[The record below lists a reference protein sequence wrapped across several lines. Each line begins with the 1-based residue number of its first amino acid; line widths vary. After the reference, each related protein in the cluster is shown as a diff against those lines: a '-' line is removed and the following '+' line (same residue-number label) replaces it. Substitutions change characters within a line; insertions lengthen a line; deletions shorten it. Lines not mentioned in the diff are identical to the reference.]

1 MEPIVERIFGHQHRV
16 ASRCLARWVSV
27 GSLVTLLAFC
37 LMLTVPLSAHEGH
50 DLAPAQESAPAA
62 SFPRVAATSELYEL
76 VGVLDG
82 LRLTIY
88 LDRFRD
94 NVPVT
99 DADINVTI
107 NDKSEMAERSPDGTY
122 TLVSGQF
129 GAGGLF
135 EFVFDIHAQ
144 EGDDLLIGKVSLAT
158 VTARGAAPSDP
169 WYFQLL
175 TSLRHGL
182 EDHLMLLSL
191 FLLMG
196 LVLGIG
202 LRRGHSRALLI
213 LVLAAP
219 VLTLA
224 WSASTARGHEGHDL
238 SEAVQA
244 VPGTGDSARRLPD
257 GKVFMPKRTQRILDI
272 RTLVAKPEALP
283 KSIVL
288 VGRVTTNPNR
298 SGLVQSIN
306 GGRVTAPEQGLPRLG
321 QAVSKGDVL
330 AMIEPPMA
338 MADRTTISERMGELE
353 QMIAVDEA
361 KLKRLRSM
369 AERQVVPQSLVIETE
384 AELEGL
390 YRRKELLRATSV
402 APEVLRA
409 PLDGVLAL
417 SQVVVGQVVQAQ
429 DVLFQ
434 IVDPKVLWVEAYD
447 YTGVDPAKLG
457 KATAVASD
465 STMMKLA
472 FEGWSR
478 TLQQQATVLQFA
490 IANPP
495 SSIRVGEPVTVTAQ
509 QDETTTGIVID
520 RDAVVRGNNGET
532 LVWRHD
538 DPELFEARTVRTQ
551 PFDAT
556 HMLIEAGLDAGERIV
571 NRGAEMINQIR

>member
-1 MEPIVERIFGHQHRV
+1 MKQSFAHRV
-16 ASRCLARWVSV
+16 RAIAWHGAAPGLGFFFTSLCWCLFVM
-27 GSLVTLLAFC
+27 GPLA
-37 LMLTVPLSAHEGH
+37 AHEGH
-50 DLAPAQESAPAA
+50 DLVTNSDSAPATRL
-62 SFPRVAATSELYEL
+62 PRVSTSSELYEL

-88 LDRFRD
+88 LDRFQD

-99 DADINVTI
+99 EV
-107 NDKSEMAERSPDGTY
+107 AERSSDGTY
-122 TLVSGQF
+122 QLVSGQF

-135 EFVFDIHAQ
+135 EFIFDVHAP
-144 EGDDLLIGKVSLAT
+144 EGDDLLIGKLALAT
-158 VTARGAAPSDP
+158 AAPGGIAPTNP
-169 WYFQLL
+169 WYLQLL
-175 TSLRHGL
+175 TSLRHGV
-182 EDHLMLLSL
+182 EDHLLLLSL
-191 FLLMG
+191 FLVMG
-196 LVLGIG
+196 LALGIG
-202 LRRGHSRALLI
+202 LRRGQPRTLPLLA
-213 LVLAAP
+213 LAAP
-219 VLTLA
+219 LLAFA
-224 WSASTARGHEGHDL
+224 WSAGTARGHEGHEI
-238 SEAVQA
+238 SETVQA
-244 VPGTGDSARRLPD
+244 ATATGDSARRLPD
-257 GKVFMPKRTQRILDI
+257 GKVFMPKRTQRILDV
-272 RTLVAKPEALP
+272 RTLVAKRETLP

-306 GGRVTAPEQGLPRLG
+306 GGRVMAPEQGLPRIG
-321 QAVSKGDVL
+321 QGVKKGDVL
-330 AMIEPPMA
+330 ALIEPPIA

-369 AERQVVPQSLVIETE
+369 AERQVVPQSLVVETE

-390 YRRKELLRATSV
+390 YRRKDVVRDTRV

-417 SQVVVGQVVQAQ
+417 SHVVVGQVVQAQ

-434 IVDPKVLWVEAYD
+434 IVDPKVLSVEAYD
-447 YTGVDPAKLG
+447 YAGVDPAKLSQ
-457 KATAVASD
+457 ATAVAGD
-465 STMMKLA
+465 NKTKKLN

-490 IANPP
+490 IVDPP
-495 SSIRVGEPVTVTAQ
+495 PSIRVGQPVTVTAQ

-532 LVWRHD
+532 IVWRHD

-551 PFDAT
+551 PFDAAHT
-556 HMLIEAGLDAGERIV
+556 LIEAGLDTGERIV

>member
-1 MEPIVERIFGHQHRV
+1 MVLSFAKRGLAV
-16 ASRCLARWVSV
+16 ASRGAVKAGTVVALLCWCLF
-27 GSLVTLLAFC
+27 LAGP
-37 LMLTVPLSAHEGH
+37 VAAHEGH
-50 DLAPAQESAPAA
+50 DLVTNQDSAPAA
-62 SFPRVAATSELYEL
+62 SLPRLSASSELYEL

-88 LDRFRD
+88 LDRFQN

-99 DADINVTI
+99 DASIAVTI
-107 NDKSEMAERSPDGTY
+107 NDRNEVAQPSPDGTY

-135 EFVFDIHAQ
+135 EFIFDIRAP
-144 EGDDLLIGKVSLAT
+144 EGDDLLIGKLSLAT
-158 VTARGAAPSDP
+158 IAAGPVAADP
-169 WYFQLL
+169 WYVKLL
-175 TSLRHGL
+175 TPLRHGV

-191 FLLMG
+191 VLLMG
-196 LVLGIG
+196 LVVGFG
-202 LRRGHSRALLI
+202 LRRGHPRPLPI

-219 VLTLA
+219 VLALA
-224 WSASTARGHEGHDL
+224 WSAGAARGHEGHDL
-238 SEAVQA
+238 SETVQA
-244 VPGTGDSARRLPD
+244 ATATSDSARRLPD

-272 RTLVAKPEALP
+272 RTLVARPETLP

-306 GGRVTAPEQGLPRLG
+306 GGRVAAPEQGLPRVG

-330 AMIEPPMA
+330 AVVEPPMA

-353 QMIAVDEA
+353 QLIAVDEA
-361 KLKRLRSM
+361 KLQRLRPM
-369 AERQVVPQSLVIETE
+369 AERQIIAKGLVVEME

-390 YRRKELLRATSV
+390 YRRRELVRDTRV

-417 SQVVVGQVVQAQ
+417 SHVVVGQVVQAQ

-434 IVDPKVLWVEAYD
+434 IVDPKVLWIEAYD
-447 YTGVDPAKLG
+447 YAGVDPAKLTQ
-457 KATAVASD
+457 ATAVAGDNTVMTLS
-465 STMMKLA
+465 

-490 IANPP
+490 IVNPP
-495 SSIRVGEPVTVTAQ
+495 PSIRVGQPVTVTAQ
-509 QDETTTGIVID
+509 QGETTTGIVID

-532 LVWRHD
+532 IVWRHD

-556 HMLIEAGLDAGERIV
+556 HTLIEAGLDSGERVV

>member
-1 MEPIVERIFGHQHRV
+1 MERIFGRQHRMV
-16 ASRCLARWVSV
+16 SRYFARCMSV
-27 GSLVTLLAFC
+27 GSLVALLGFC
-37 LMLTVPLSAHEGH
+37 LMLGAPSSAHEGH
-50 DLAPAQESAPAA
+50 DLAPAQDSAPAA
-62 SFPRVAATSELYEL
+62 SLPRLSAFSEVYEL

-88 LDRFRD
+88 LDRFQD

-99 DADINVTI
+99 DANISVAI
-107 NDKSEMAERSPDGTY
+107 NDNTEVAERTPDGTY

-135 EFVFDIHAQ
+135 EFVFDIRAS
-144 EGDDLLIGKVSLAT
+144 EGDDLLIGKLSLAT
-158 VTARGAAPSDP
+158 VTASEAAPFDP
-169 WYFQLL
+169 WYVQLL
-175 TSLRHGL
+175 TSLRHGV
-182 EDHLMLLSL
+182 EDHLMLMSL
-191 FLLMG
+191 VLLMG

-202 LRRGHSRALLI
+202 LRRGNPRALPFLA
-213 LVLAAP
+213 LAVPVLA
-219 VLTLA
+219 LA
-224 WSASTARGHEGHDL
+224 WSAGAARGHEGHDL
-238 SEAVQA
+238 SESVQA
-244 VPGTGDSARRLPD
+244 VMGTGDSARRLPD

-272 RTLVAKPEALP
+272 RTLVAKPETLP

-288 VGRVTTNPNR
+288 VGHVMTNPNR

-306 GGRVTAPEQGLPRLG
+306 GGRITASEQGLPRIG
-321 QAVSKGDVL
+321 QAVSKGDVVAL
-330 AMIEPPMA
+330 VEPPMP

-390 YRRKELLRATSV
+390 YRRKDLVRDTRV

-417 SQVVVGQVVQAQ
+417 SHVVVGQVVQPQ

-434 IVDPKVLWVEAYD
+434 IVDPKKLWVEAYD
-447 YTGVDPAKLG
+447 YAGVDPAKLSQ
-457 KATAVASD
+457 ATAVAGNN
-465 STMMKLA
+465 TAMELN

-478 TLQQQATVLQFA
+478 ILQQQATVLQFA
-490 IANPP
+490 IVNPP
-495 SSIRVGEPVTVTAQ
+495 SSIRVGQPVTVTAQ

-520 RDAVVRGNNGET
+520 REAVVRGNNGET
-532 LVWRHD
+532 IVWRHD
-538 DPELFEARTVRTQ
+538 EPELFEARTVRTQ

-556 HMLIEAGLDAGERIV
+556 HTLIEAGLDPGERIV
-571 NRGAEMINQIR
+571 NRSAEMINQIR

>member
-1 MEPIVERIFGHQHRV
+1 MVVSFANRSLAV
-16 ASRCLARWVSV
+16 ASRGAFKAGTVVALLCWCL
-27 GSLVTLLAFC
+27 LLAGP
-37 LMLTVPLSAHEGH
+37 VAAHEGH
-50 DLAPAQESAPAA
+50 DLVSNQGSAPAA
-62 SFPRVAATSELYEL
+62 SLPRLSASSELYEL

-88 LDRFRD
+88 LDRFQN

-99 DADINVTI
+99 DASIAVTI
-107 NDKSEMAERSPDGTY
+107 NDTNEVAQPSPDGTY

-135 EFVFDIHAQ
+135 EFVFDIRAP
-144 EGDDLLIGKVSLAT
+144 EGDDLLIGKLSLAT
-158 VTARGAAPSDP
+158 IAAGPVAADP
-169 WYFQLL
+169 WYVTLL
-175 TSLRHGL
+175 TPLRHGV

-191 FLLMG
+191 VLLMG
-196 LVLGIG
+196 LVVGFG
-202 LRRGHSRALLI
+202 LRRGHPRPLPI

-219 VLTLA
+219 VLALA
-224 WSASTARGHEGHDL
+224 WSAGAARGHEGHDL
-238 SEAVQA
+238 SETVQA
-244 VPGTGDSARRLPD
+244 ATATGDSARRLPD

-272 RTLVAKPEALP
+272 RTLVARPETLP

-306 GGRVTAPEQGLPRLG
+306 GGRVAAPEQGLPRVG

-330 AMIEPPMA
+330 AVVEPPMA

-353 QMIAVDEA
+353 QLIAVDEA
-361 KLKRLRSM
+361 KLQRLRPM
-369 AERQVVPQSLVIETE
+369 AERQVIAKGLVVEME

-390 YRRKELLRATSV
+390 YRRRELVRDTRV

-417 SQVVVGQVVQAQ
+417 SHVVVGQVVQAQ

-434 IVDPKVLWVEAYD
+434 IVDPKGLWIEAYD
-447 YTGVDPAKLG
+447 YAGVDPAKLTQ
-457 KATAVASD
+457 ATAVAGDNTAMTLS
-465 STMMKLA
+465 

-490 IANPP
+490 IVNPP
-495 SSIRVGEPVTVTAQ
+495 LSIRVGQPVTVTAQ
-509 QDETTTGIVID
+509 QGETTTGIVID

-532 LVWRHD
+532 IVWRHD

-556 HMLIEAGLDAGERIV
+556 HTLIEAGLDSGERIV

>member
-1 MEPIVERIFGHQHRV
+1 MVLSFANRP
-16 ASRCLARWVSV
+16 LAV
-27 GSLVTLLAFC
+27 GSRGALKVGTVLVLLCWC
-37 LMLTVPLSAHEGH
+37 LFLTGPVPAHEGH
-50 DLAPAQESAPAA
+50 DLVSNQDSAPAA
-62 SFPRVAATSELYEL
+62 SLPRFSASSEFYEL

-88 LDRFRD
+88 LDRFHD

-99 DADINVTI
+99 DANIGVTV
-107 NDKSEMAERSPDGTY
+107 NDRKEVAEPSDGTY

-135 EFVFDIHAQ
+135 EFIFDIRAP
-144 EGDDLLIGKVSLAT
+144 EGDDLLIGKLSLPT
-158 VTARGAAPSDP
+158 VTANGPIAPDP
-169 WYFQLL
+169 WYVQLL
-175 TSLRHGL
+175 TPLRHGV

-191 FLLMG
+191 VLLMG
-196 LVLGIG
+196 LILGFG
-202 LRRGHSRALLI
+202 LRRGHPRALP
-213 LVLAAP
+213 VVALAAP
-219 VLTLA
+219 VLALA
-224 WSASTARGHEGHDL
+224 WSAGAARGHEGHDL
-238 SEAVQA
+238 SETVQA
-244 VPGTGDSARRLPD
+244 ATATSDSARRLPD

-272 RTLVAKPEALP
+272 RTLVAKPETLP

-288 VGRVTTNPNR
+288 VGRVTTNPNH

-306 GGRVTAPEQGLPRLG
+306 GGRVAAPEQGLPLVG

-330 AMIEPPMA
+330 AVVEPPMA

-353 QMIAVDEA
+353 QLIAVDEA
-361 KLKRLRSM
+361 KLRRLRPM
-369 AERQVVPQSLVIETE
+369 AERQVIAQGLVVEME

-390 YRRKELLRATSV
+390 YRRRELVRDTRV

-417 SQVVVGQVVQAQ
+417 SHVLVGQVVQAQ

-434 IVDPKVLWVEAYD
+434 IVDPKALWIEAYD
-447 YTGVDPAKLG
+447 YAGVDPAKLTQ
-457 KATAVASD
+457 ATAVAGDNTAMQLS
-465 STMMKLA
+465 

-490 IANPP
+490 IVNPP
-495 SSIRVGEPVTVTAQ
+495 LSLRVGQPVTVTAQ
-509 QDETTTGIVID
+509 QGETTTGIVID
-520 RDAVVRGNNGET
+520 RDAVVRGTNGET
-532 LVWRHD
+532 IVWRHD

-556 HMLIEAGLDAGERIV
+556 HTLIEAGLDMGERIV

>member
-1 MEPIVERIFGHQHRV
+1 MVFAFANRGLAMAWRGPSKAGTVV
-16 ASRCLARWVSV
+16 ALLCWCL
-27 GSLVTLLAFC
+27 LL
-37 LMLTVPLSAHEGH
+37 TGPLPAHEGH
-50 DLAPAQESAPAA
+50 DLVSNQDSAPAA
-62 SFPRVAATSELYEL
+62 RLPRLSASSELYEL

-88 LDRFRD
+88 LDRFQD
-94 NVPVT
+94 NAPVT
-99 DADINVTI
+99 DANIGVTI
-107 NDKSEMAERSPDGTY
+107 NDMTAVAEPSSDGTY
-122 TLVSGQF
+122 TMVLGQF

-135 EFVFDIHAQ
+135 EFVFDIRAP
-144 EGDDLLIGKVSLAT
+144 EGDDLLIGKLLLAT
-158 VTARGAAPSDP
+158 MMAPGAAPPDP
-169 WYFQLL
+169 WYVELL
-175 TSLRHGL
+175 TSLRHGV

-191 FLLMG
+191 VLLMG

-202 LRRGHSRALLI
+202 LRRGHPRALPMLM
-213 LVLAAP
+213 VAAP
-219 VLTLA
+219 ALVLA
-224 WSASTARGHEGHDL
+224 WSAGAARGHEGHDL
-238 SEAVQA
+238 SETVQA
-244 VPGTGDSARRLPD
+244 ATATSDSARRLPD

-272 RTLVAKPEALP
+272 RTLVAKPETLP

-306 GGRVTAPEQGLPRLG
+306 GGRVTAPEQGLPRIG

-330 AMIEPPMA
+330 ALVEPPMA

-353 QMIAVDEA
+353 QLIAVDEA
-361 KLKRLRSM
+361 KLRRLRPM
-369 AERQVVPQSLVIETE
+369 AERQVIAQGLVVEME

-390 YRRKELLRATSV
+390 YRRRELLRDTRV

-417 SQVVVGQVVQAQ
+417 SHVVVGQVVQAQ

-434 IVDPKVLWVEAYD
+434 IVDPKVLWIEAYD
-447 YTGVDPAKLG
+447 YAGVDPAKLG
-457 KATAVASD
+457 QATAVAGDNTAMELS
-465 STMMKLA
+465 

-490 IANPP
+490 IINPP
-495 SSIRVGEPVTVTAQ
+495 VSIRVGQPVTVTARQ
-509 QDETTTGIVID
+509 GETTTGIVID
-520 RDAVVRGNNGET
+520 RDAVVRGTNGET
-532 LVWRHD
+532 IVWRHH

-556 HMLIEAGLDAGERIV
+556 HTLIEAGLDMGERIV

>member
-1 MEPIVERIFGHQHRV
+1 MVLSFANRGLAVAWRGARSKAGTVLVLLCWCLFLTGRV
-16 ASRCLARWVSV
+16 L
-27 GSLVTLLAFC
+27 
-37 LMLTVPLSAHEGH
+37 AHEGH
-50 DLAPAQESAPAA
+50 DLVANQGAPAA
-62 SFPRVAATSELYEL
+62 SLPRLSASSELYEL

-88 LDRFRD
+88 LDRFED

-99 DADINVTI
+99 DANIGVTI
-107 NDKSEMAERSPDGTY
+107 NDKTEVAESSPDGTY

-135 EFVFDIHAQ
+135 EFIFDIHAP
-144 EGDDLLIGKVSLAT
+144 EGDDLLIGKLSLAP
-158 VTARGAAPSDP
+158 VTASGAVPSDP
-169 WYFQLL
+169 WYVQLL
-175 TSLRHGL
+175 TPLRHGV

-191 FLLMG
+191 VLLMG
-196 LVLGIG
+196 LGLGFG
-202 LRRGHSRALLI
+202 LRRPRALPI
-213 LVLAAP
+213 LMLAAP
-219 VLTLA
+219 VLALA
-224 WSASTARGHEGHDL
+224 WSAGAARGHEGHDL
-238 SEAVQA
+238 SETVQGVTA
-244 VPGTGDSARRLPD
+244 TSDSARRLPD

-272 RTLVAKPEALP
+272 RTLVAKPETLP

-306 GGRVTAPEQGLPRLG
+306 GGRVAAPEQGLPRVG

-330 AMIEPPMA
+330 ALVEPPMA

-353 QMIAVDEA
+353 QLIAVDEA
-361 KLKRLRSM
+361 KLRRLRPM
-369 AERQVVPQSLVIETE
+369 AERQVIAQGLVVEME

-390 YRRKELLRATSV
+390 YRRRELVRDTRV

-417 SQVVVGQVVQAQ
+417 SHVVVGQVVQAQ
-429 DVLFQ
+429 DMLFQ
-434 IVDPKVLWVEAYD
+434 IVDPKVLWIEAYD
-447 YTGVDPAKLG
+447 YAGVDPAKLAQ
-457 KATAVASD
+457 ATAVAGD
-465 STMMKLA
+465 NAAMKLS

-490 IANPP
+490 IVNPP
-495 SSIRVGEPVTVTAQ
+495 LSIRVGQPVTVTAQ
-509 QDETTTGIVID
+509 QGEITTGIVID
-520 RDAVVRGNNGET
+520 RDAVVRGNNGEMI
-532 LVWRHD
+532 VWRHD

-556 HMLIEAGLDAGERIV
+556 HTLIEAGLDTGERIV

>member
-1 MEPIVERIFGHQHRV
+1 MVLSFANRGLAESWRGGRSKASTVV
-16 ASRCLARWVSV
+16 ALLCWCL
-27 GSLVTLLAFC
+27 F
-37 LMLTVPLSAHEGH
+37 LTAPLPAHEGH
-50 DLAPAQESAPAA
+50 DLVTNQDSALAA
-62 SFPRVAATSELYEL
+62 RLPRLSASSELYEL

-88 LDRFRD
+88 LDGFQD

-99 DADINVTI
+99 DANISVTI
-107 NDKSEMAERSPDGTY
+107 NDKTEVAERSPDGTY

-135 EFVFDIHAQ
+135 EFVFDIRAP
-144 EGDDLLIGKVSLAT
+144 EGDDLLIGKLSLAT
-158 VTARGAAPSDP
+158 VTATRAVPADP
-169 WYFQLL
+169 WYVLL
-175 TSLRHGL
+175 LAPLRHGV

-191 FLLMG
+191 VLLMG

-202 LRRGHSRALLI
+202 LRRGHPRALSI
-213 LVLAAP
+213 LVLATP
-219 VLTLA
+219 VLALA
-224 WSASTARGHEGHDL
+224 WTAGAARGHEGHDL
-238 SEAVQA
+238 SETVQA
-244 VPGTGDSARRLPD
+244 ATGDSSRRMAD

-272 RTLVAKPEALP
+272 RTLVAKPETLP

-288 VGRVTTNPNR
+288 VGRVTTSPNR

-306 GGRVTAPEQGLPRLG
+306 GGRVAAPEQGLPRIG

-330 AMIEPPMA
+330 ALVEPPMA

-353 QMIAVDEA
+353 QSIAVDEA
-361 KLKRLRSM
+361 KLRRLRSL
-369 AERQVVPQSLVIETE
+369 AERQVIAQGLVVEME

-390 YRRKELLRATSV
+390 YRRRELVRDNRV

-417 SQVVVGQVVQAQ
+417 SHVVLGQVVQAQ

-447 YTGVDPAKLG
+447 YAGIDPAKLIQ
-457 KATAVASD
+457 ATAVAGD
-465 STMMKLA
+465 NTAMKLS

-490 IANPP
+490 IVNPP
-495 SSIRVGEPVTVTAQ
+495 LSIRVGQPVTVTAQ
-509 QDETTTGIVID
+509 QGESTTGIVID

-532 LVWRHD
+532 IVWRHD
-538 DPELFEARTVRTQ
+538 DPEVFEARTVRTQ
-551 PFDAT
+551 PLDAT
-556 HMLIEAGLDAGERIV
+556 HTLIEAGLDTGERIV

>member
-1 MEPIVERIFGHQHRV
+1 MVLSFANRGLAV
-16 ASRCLARWVSV
+16 ASRGAVKAGTVVALLCWCLF
-27 GSLVTLLAFC
+27 LAGP
-37 LMLTVPLSAHEGH
+37 VAAHEGH
-50 DLAPAQESAPAA
+50 DLVSNQDSAPAA
-62 SFPRVAATSELYEL
+62 SLPRLSASSELYEL

-88 LDRFRD
+88 LDRFQN

-99 DADINVTI
+99 DASIAVTI
-107 NDKSEMAERSPDGTY
+107 NDRNEVAQPSPDGTY

-135 EFVFDIHAQ
+135 EFVFDIRAP
-144 EGDDLLIGKVSLAT
+144 EGDDLLIGKLSLAPI
-158 VTARGAAPSDP
+158 AASGPVAADP
-169 WYFQLL
+169 WYVKLL
-175 TSLRHGL
+175 TPLRHGV

-191 FLLMG
+191 VLLMG
-196 LVLGIG
+196 LVVGFG
-202 LRRGHSRALLI
+202 LRRGHPRI

-219 VLTLA
+219 VLALA
-224 WSASTARGHEGHDL
+224 WSAGAARGHEGHDL
-238 SEAVQA
+238 SETLQA
-244 VPGTGDSARRLPD
+244 ATATSDSARRMPD

-272 RTLVAKPEALP
+272 RTLVAKPETLP

-306 GGRVTAPEQGLPRLG
+306 GGRVAAPGQGLPRVG

-330 AMIEPPMA
+330 AVVEPPMA

-353 QMIAVDEA
+353 QLIAVDEA
-361 KLKRLRSM
+361 KLQRLRPM
-369 AERQVVPQSLVIETE
+369 AERQIIAKGLVVEME
-384 AELEGL
+384 AELAGL
-390 YRRKELLRATSV
+390 YRRRELVRDTRV

-417 SQVVVGQVVQAQ
+417 SHVVVGQVVQAQ

-434 IVDPKVLWVEAYD
+434 IVDPKVLWIEAYD
-447 YTGVDPAKLG
+447 YAGVDPAKLTQ
-457 KATAVASD
+457 ATAVAGDNTAMTLS
-465 STMMKLA
+465 

-478 TLQQQATVLQFA
+478 TLQQQATVLQFG
-490 IANPP
+490 IVNPP
-495 SSIRVGEPVTVTAQ
+495 PSIRVGQPVTVTAQ
-509 QDETTTGIVID
+509 EGETTTGIVID

-532 LVWRHD
+532 IVWRHD

-556 HMLIEAGLDAGERIV
+556 HTLIEAGLDSGERIV